1 MMDVIFDVDGTLMD
15 LDHRRKYL
23 DGSMGKKDWKAF
35 VDDTKL
41 DTPKDQIHSVAK
53 ALAAQGHRI
62 VILTGRNQAQHDI
75 TALQLKD
82 IPYDTMIMRP
92 DDNYDQDQI
101 LKSGMLDHLISIGY
115 NPTLVFD
122 DRDTVVDM
130 WRDRGLICCQV
141 APGDF

>member
-1 MMDVIFDVDGTLMD
+1 MDVIFDVDGTLMD
-15 LDHRRKYL
+15 IDHRRRFL
-23 DGSMGKKDWKAF
+23 DGSMGKKDWIGF
-35 VDDTKL
+35 VDATK
-41 DTPKDQIHSVAK
+41 DDKPKLQIHFVAK

-62 VILTGRNQAQHDI
+62 IVLTGRNQAQHDI
-75 TALQLKD
+75 TALQLRD

-92 DDNYDQDQI
+92 DDNYDADQD
-101 LKSGMLDHLISIGY
+101 LKAGMLDHLKTLGY

-130 WRDRGLICCQV
+130 WRNKGLICCQV

>member
-1 MMDVIFDVDGTLMD
+1 MDVIFDVDGTLMD
-15 LDHRRKYL
+15 LDHRRKFL
-23 DGSMGKKDWKAF
+23 DGSMGKKDWSGF
-35 VDDTKL
+35 VNATKD

-62 VILTGRNQAQHDI
+62 IILTGRNQAQHDI

-82 IPYDTMIMRP
+82 IPYDTMVMRP
-92 DDNYDQDQI
+92 DDNYDADQD
-101 LKSGMLDHLISIGY
+101 LKAGMLDYLINSGY

-122 DRDTVVDM
+122 DRDAVVNM
-130 WRDRGLICCQV
+130 WRDKGLICCQV

>member
-1 MMDVIFDVDGTLMD
+1 MDVIFDVDGTLMD
-15 LDHRRKYL
+15 LDHRRKFL
-23 DGSMGKKDWKAF
+23 DGSMGKKDWSGF
-35 VDDTKL
+35 VDATK
-41 DTPKDQIHSVAK
+41 DATPKDQIHSVAK

-92 DDNYDQDQI
+92 DDNYDADQD
-101 LKSGMLDHLISIGY
+101 LKSGMLDHLISLGY

-122 DRDTVVDM
+122 DRDAVVNM